1 MDMEVEKK
9 QSGAL
14 CGSGRAH
21 KRILYPV
28 CILCSVCDYY
38 ADRFRIWCIPG
49 SGLAGKTPE

>member
-9 QSGAL
+9 TVG
-14 CGSGRAH
+14 
-21 KRILYPV
+21 RILYPV